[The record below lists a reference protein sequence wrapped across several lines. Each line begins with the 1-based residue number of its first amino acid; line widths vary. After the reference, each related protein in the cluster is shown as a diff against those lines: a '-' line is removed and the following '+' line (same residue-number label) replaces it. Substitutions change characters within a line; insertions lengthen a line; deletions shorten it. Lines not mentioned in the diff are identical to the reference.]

1 MKFKIYIYIYKIIK
15 QRTPTIKVRNKL
27 HSKML
32 LPTIITTLH
41 NNLREKQENEI
52 VISVKGSIMTT
63 TGHIEHIYR
72 VQDMTA
78 IQ

>member
-1 MKFKIYIYIYKIIK
+1 
-15 QRTPTIKVRNKL
+15 
-27 HSKML
+27 ML

-41 NNLREKQENEI
+41 NNLRQKQENEI